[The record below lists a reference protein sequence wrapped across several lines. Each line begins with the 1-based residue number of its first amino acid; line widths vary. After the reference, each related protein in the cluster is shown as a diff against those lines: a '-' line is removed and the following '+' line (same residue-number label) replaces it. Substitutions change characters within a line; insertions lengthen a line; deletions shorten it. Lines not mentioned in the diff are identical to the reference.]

1 MDGIRVR
8 KMQIVKVSS
17 VSFEYGSEKILDDI
31 SFSVNEGDFLGIIG
45 PNGAGK
51 TTLFFCMLGLIDGY
65 TGEIKIF
72 GENIR
77 RNKKILKQIG
87 YIPQRK
93 SIDRRFPLTIKEL
106 VSLSITNKSYVDN
119 VDKVLRYV
127 DLYDNR
133 NKIIGQLSGG
143 QQQRVLIA
151 KALVNKPKM
160 LMLDEPTN
168 ELDQTSQDNFYL
180 FLKQLNDEEK
190 ISIIWTSHD
199 LGAVNRLSNKISC
212 INKKMFYHGTK
223 DDFFSNDNNLKKYS
237 ESEMQI
243 HMHSHY

>member
-1 MDGIRVR
+1 
-8 KMQIVKVSS
+8 MQIVQVSS
-17 VSFEYGSEKILDDI
+17 VSFEYGSQKILDDI

-72 GENIR
+72 GEDIR

-93 SIDRRFPLTIKEL
+93 SIDTRFPLTIKEL
-106 VSLSITNKSYVDN
+106 VSLSITNKSYVYN

-151 KALVNKPKM
+151 KALVNNPKM

-168 ELDQTSQDNFYL
+168 GLDQTSQDNFYL

-190 ISIIWTSHD
+190 ITIIWTSHD
-199 LGAVNRLSNKISC
+199 LDAVNRLSNKISC

-237 ESEMQI
+237 ESQMQI

>member
-1 MDGIRVR
+1 
-8 KMQIVKVSS
+8 MQIVKVSS
-17 VSFEYGSEKILDDI
+17 VSFAYGSEKILDDI
-31 SFSVNEGDFLGIIG
+31 SFSVDEGDFLGIIG

-65 TGEIKIF
+65 NGKIKIF
-72 GENIR
+72 GEDIR

-106 VSLSITNKSYVDN
+106 VSLSITNKSYIDN

-151 KALVNKPKM
+151 KALVNNPKM

-168 ELDQTSQDNFYL
+168 ELDQASQDNFYL

-190 ISIIWTSHD
+190 ITIIWTSHD
-199 LGAVNRLSNKISC
+199 LDAVNRLSNKISC

-237 ESEMQI
+237 ESQMQI

>member
-1 MDGIRVR
+1 
-8 KMQIVKVSS
+8 MQIVKVSS

-31 SFSVNEGDFLGIIG
+31 SFSVDEGDFLGIIG

-65 TGEIKIF
+65 NGKIKIF
-72 GENIR
+72 GEDIR

-106 VSLSITNKSYVDN
+106 VSLSITNKSYIDN

-151 KALVNKPKM
+151 KALVNNPKM

-180 FLKQLNDEEK
+180 LLKQLNDEEK
-190 ISIIWTSHD
+190 ITIIWTSHD
-199 LGAVNRLSNKISC
+199 LDAVNRLSNKISC

-237 ESEMQI
+237 ESQMQI

>member
-1 MDGIRVR
+1 
-8 KMQIVKVSS
+8 MQIVKVSS

-31 SFSVNEGDFLGIIG
+31 SFSVDEGDFLGIIG

-65 TGEIKIF
+65 NGEIKIF
-72 GENIR
+72 GEDIR

-106 VSLSITNKSYVDN
+106 VSLSITKKSYIDN
-119 VDKVLRYV
+119 VAKVLRYV

-151 KALVNKPKM
+151 KALVNNPKM

-168 ELDQTSQDNFYL
+168 ELDQASQDNFYL

-190 ISIIWTSHD
+190 ITIIWTSHD
-199 LGAVNRLSNKISC
+199 LDAVNRLSNKISC

-237 ESEMQI
+237 ESQMQI

>member
-1 MDGIRVR
+1 
-8 KMQIVKVSS
+8 MQIVKVSS

-31 SFSVNEGDFLGIIG
+31 SFSVDEGDFLGIIG

-65 TGEIKIF
+65 NGEIKIF
-72 GENIR
+72 GEDIR

-106 VSLSITNKSYVDN
+106 VSLSITNKSYIDN

-151 KALVNKPKM
+151 KALVNNPKM

-168 ELDQTSQDNFYL
+168 GLDQTSQDNFYL

-190 ISIIWTSHD
+190 ITIIWTSHD
-199 LGAVNRLSNKISC
+199 LDAVNRLSNKISC

-237 ESEMQI
+237 ESQMQI

>member
-1 MDGIRVR
+1 
-8 KMQIVKVSS
+8 MQIVKVSS

-72 GENIR
+72 GKDIR

-93 SIDRRFPLTIKEL
+93 SIDTRFPLTIKEL

-151 KALVNKPKM
+151 KALVNNPKM

-168 ELDQTSQDNFYL
+168 ELDQASQDNFYL

-190 ISIIWTSHD
+190 ITIIWTSHD
-199 LGAVNRLSNKISC
+199 LDAVNRLSNKISC

-237 ESEMQI
+237 ESQMQI

>member
-1 MDGIRVR
+1 
-8 KMQIVKVSS
+8 MQIVKVSS

-31 SFSVNEGDFLGIIG
+31 SFSVDEGDFLGIIG

-65 TGEIKIF
+65 NGEIKIF

-106 VSLSITNKSYVDN
+106 VSLSITNKSYIDN

-151 KALVNKPKM
+151 KALVNNPKM

-168 ELDQTSQDNFYL
+168 ELDQASQDNFYL

-190 ISIIWTSHD
+190 ITIIWTSHD
-199 LGAVNRLSNKISC
+199 LDAVNRLSNKISC

-237 ESEMQI
+237 ESQMQI

>member
-1 MDGIRVR
+1 
-8 KMQIVKVSS
+8 MQIVKVSS

-72 GENIR
+72 GEDIR

-93 SIDRRFPLTIKEL
+93 SIDTRFPLTIKEL
-106 VSLSITNKSYVDN
+106 VSLSITNKSYVNN

-151 KALVNKPKM
+151 KALVNNPKM

-168 ELDQTSQDNFYL
+168 ELDQASQDNFYL

-190 ISIIWTSHD
+190 ITIIWTSHD
-199 LGAVNRLSNKISC
+199 LDAVNRLSNKISC

-237 ESEMQI
+237 ESQMQI